1 VLPAA
6 EDGAPPLLVLAVDA
20 QAALAEQTGEAG
32 QARGLRE
39 CTLTLDVPQTP
50 PAAEAFPAWHRAAN
64 ALSEDL
70 DATACDDQG
79 MPVSLQAFSAIG
91 RELEQLY
98 ARLEALDLA
107 AGSPAAR
114 RLFS

>member
-1 VLPAA
+1 
-6 EDGAPPLLVLAVDA
+6 
-20 QAALAEQTGEAG
+20 
-32 QARGLRE
+32 
-39 CTLTLDVPQTP
+39 LTLDVPQTP
-50 PAAEAFPAWHRAAN
+50 AAAEPFPAWHRAAN
-64 ALSEDL
+64 ALCEEL

-79 MPVSLQAFSAIG
+79 TPVTLQAFAAIG